1 MEGSGDQKGCT
12 NGVAVIFDWMQYGLK
27 TRLSIS
33 KSPAHTLIFLD
44 TQRQRLRTDVK
55 GEVAWK
61 KWIPWAF
68 GGAHIRQA
76 RVAAEGSVTEK
87 AKVVS
92 FWASDGT
99 DPSCGGE
106 LSQAT

>member
-12 NGVAVIFDWMQYGLK
+12 NGVAVIFDWIQYCLK

-33 KSPAHTLIFLD
+33 KSPAHAPIFLD

-68 GGAHIRQA
+68 GGAHTRQA

-99 DPSCGGE
+99 DPSCSGE